1 MNDDS
6 KMLWCGKDDF
16 KLRVLTTGL
25 PPPPTHDV
33 EMMIVDGIFG
43 SSVAFLLIKGI
54 ATIFMPL

>member
-16 KLRVLTTGL
+16 KL
-25 PPPPTHDV
+25 PTHDV
-33 EMMIVDGIFG
+33 EMMIVDGFFG

-54 ATIFMPL
+54 ATMFMPL